1 MRSSK
6 MWIVALLLLA
16 AFFWWQHQPPQPARS
31 TTSTPGIPVDA
42 TQSAIPS
49 AQASALPAFLPAEA
63 GDTLRL
69 IAQGGPFTH
78 RQDGGVFSN
87 REGHLP
93 QMPRGYYH
101 EYTVDTPG
109 AGNRGTRRIITGGD
123 PPVAYYYTD
132 DHYDSFRSFE
142 VTR

>member
-1 MRSSK
+1 MRNSK
-6 MWIVALLLLA
+6 IWIVASLLLV
-16 AFFWWQHQPPQPARS
+16 AFLWWQHQSRQQERA
-31 TTSTPGIPVDA
+31 TTSTPGIPVA
-42 TQSAIPS
+42 TTSS
-49 AQASALPAFLPAEA
+49 THASALPAFLPVEA

-69 IAQGGPFTH
+69 IAQGGPFPH

-101 EYTVDTPG
+101 EYTVDTPD
-109 AGNRGTRRIITGGD
+109 AGNRGARRIITGGN
-123 PPVAYYYTD
+123 PPVAYFYTD

-142 VTR
+142 VAR

>member
-16 AFFWWQHQPPQPARS
+16 AWFCWQYQPQHPTRTAAA
-31 TTSTPGIPVDA
+31 TSGIPVEA
-42 TQSAIPS
+42 THAALPS
-49 AQASALPAFLPAEA
+49 ARTAALPAFLPAEA

-69 IAQGGPFTH
+69 IAHGGPFAH